1 MVFKDS
7 DLLQKELKLLQE
19 TVADL
24 AVATFSAEAGRYSAT
39 LAGSFTRTPLDFT
52 RRGFRTTITTPF
64 FWARI
69 LDEGRGEVRPIRAK
83 RLFWFA
89 NPLRDDPRLQGTY
102 YKTELEARS
111 RRLTSADLKKG
122 RQDGTLR
129 SAKVVPA
136 FPGYKFS
143 EAARASVRK
152 DVNNLI
158 PAGIRASVLRSLQNL
173 DGNFKLQVTF

>member
-7 DLLQKELKLLQE
+7 ELVKKELQLLQE

-69 LDEGRGEVRPIRAK
+69 LDEGHGVIRPRRAK
-83 RLFWFA
+83 TLFWFA
-89 NPLRDDPRLQGTY
+89 NPLRDDPRLQGSY
-102 YKTELEARS
+102 YKTELEASS
-111 RRLTSADLKKG
+111 RRLTRADLKKG
-122 RQDGTLR
+122 RENGTLR

-136 FPGYKFS
+136 FEGYDFAD
-143 EAARASVRK
+143 AARASVRK
-152 DVNNLI
+152 EVLRLI
-158 PAGIRASVLRSLQNL
+158 PANVRASVLRSLQKL
-173 DGNFKLQVTF
+173 DGNFQLQVTF